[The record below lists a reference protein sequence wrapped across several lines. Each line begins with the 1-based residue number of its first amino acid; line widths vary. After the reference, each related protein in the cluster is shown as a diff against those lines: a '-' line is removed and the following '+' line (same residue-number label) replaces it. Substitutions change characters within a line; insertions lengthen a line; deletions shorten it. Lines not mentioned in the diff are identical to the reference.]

1 VVLVGTLLAVP
12 RAAAAQA
19 ELVYVCVQD
28 EARIAV
34 IDAGTRELV
43 RTIDL
48 TALGFSANA
57 KPHHIVGEPDG
68 SFWYITLIGDNRVI
82 KLDANDRVVA
92 QSTMETPG
100 MLALDPARGLLLAS
114 RSMSAVNPPRRIG
127 MINTSTMAAEEV
139 DVFFPRPHPMVL
151 AGNGWAYTGSLG
163 VNQIA
168 AVEIASETV
177 ELTDVEGEAHALV
190 QFAMSPDNRTLVAAT
205 EVSGLLLVFDVSTP
219 AAPKR
224 VASVAIGPMA
234 FDPIFAPDGRTVWVP
249 VKGAN
254 EIAIV
259 DAATWQVK
267 ERIRH
272 EGLKQPHAILFSADG
287 TKAFVS
293 NNNKADHMAGHEEHA
308 GAMVQGPASLVVVD
322 VATHRVLKAIEIGK
336 NLTGIGA
343 RAGR

>member
-1 VVLVGTLLAVP
+1 
-12 RAAAAQA
+12 
-19 ELVYVCVQD
+19 
-28 EARIAV
+28 
-34 IDAGTRELV
+34 
-43 RTIDL
+43 
-48 TALGFSANA
+48 
-57 KPHHIVGEPDG
+57 
-68 SFWYITLIGDNRVI
+68 
-82 KLDANDRVVA
+82 
-92 QSTMETPG
+92 
-100 MLALDPARGLLLAS
+100 
-114 RSMSAVNPPRRIG
+114 

-177 ELTDVEGEAHALV
+177 ELTDVDGEAHALV

-254 EIAIV
+254 E
-259 DAATWQVK
+259 VK